1 MLTLDANI
9 IWIFVNLIITYWV
22 LRIFLFK
29 PVHSVMQKR
38 QEIISQS
45 LADAST
51 AKSEAESMKQR
62 YEETM
67 GDAQKK
73 ADALLAQAQEHSQKE
88 YDAMIDAA
96 KMDAQEIRKRA
107 DQAIQEERERA
118 IRDIQRNAA
127 DMVLLA
133 VQKVAG
139 STVDKE
145 ENKKMVDAFLAEA
158 GEKV

>member
-73 ADALLAQAQEHSQKE
+73 ADALLAQAQEHAQK
-88 YDAMIDAA
+88 
-96 KMDAQEIRKRA
+96 
-107 DQAIQEERERA
+107 
-118 IRDIQRNAA
+118 
-127 DMVLLA
+127 
-133 VQKVAG
+133 
-139 STVDKE
+139 
-145 ENKKMVDAFLAEA
+145 
-158 GEKV
+158 

>member
-1 MLTLDANI
+1 
-9 IWIFVNLIITYWV
+9 
-22 LRIFLFK
+22 
-29 PVHSVMQKR
+29 
-38 QEIISQS
+38 
-45 LADAST
+45 
-51 AKSEAESMKQR
+51 MKQR

-73 ADALLAQAQEHSQKE
+73 ADALLAQAQEHAQKE

-133 VQKVAG
+133 AQKVAG